1 MEVSGKMAE
10 KEVLLTREGLEK
22 LEAEL
27 DNLKNVK
34 RLEVAQRIKVAIG
47 FGDLSENSE
56 YEDAKNEQAM
66 VEGQIVELETKIRNA
81 RVIEATGSK
90 NSINIGSTVRL
101 LNIPRNLEM
110 EYTIVG
116 STEADPAKL
125 RISNESP
132 VGEAIIGHKKGD
144 IVEVHAPK
152 GIIQYKI
159 LEIN

>member
-1 MEVSGKMAE
+1 MAE
-10 KEVLLTREGLEK
+10 KEVLLTKEGLEK

-34 RLEVAQRIKVAIG
+34 RQEVAQRIKIAIG

-66 VEGQIVELETKIRNA
+66 VEGQIVELENKIRNA
-81 RVIEATGSK
+81 RVIETTAGGNTV
-90 NSINIGSTVRL
+90 NIGSTVTL
-101 LNIPRNLEM
+101 LHMGMNKEM

-116 STEADPAKL
+116 STESDPAAR

-132 VGEAIIGHKKGD
+132 VGAAIIGHKKGD
-144 IVEVHAPK
+144 VVKVNAPK
-152 GIIQYKI
+152 AVLEYKI
-159 LEIN
+159 LDIH

>member
-1 MEVSGKMAE
+1 MAE
-10 KEVLLTREGLEK
+10 KEVLLTKEGLEK

-34 RLEVAQRIKVAIG
+34 RIEVAQRIKIAIG

-66 VEGQIVELETKIRNA
+66 VEGQIVELENKIRNA
-81 RVIEATGSK
+81 RVIETTA
-90 NSINIGSTVRL
+90 NSNTVNIGSTVRL
-101 LNIPRNLEM
+101 LHLARNLEM

-116 STEADPAKL
+116 STESDPAKR

-132 VGEAIIGHKKGD
+132 VGEAIIGHKTGD
-144 IVEVHAPK
+144 IVEVAAPK
-152 GIIQYKI
+152 GALQYKI

>member
-1 MEVSGKMAE
+1 MAE
-10 KEVLLTREGLEK
+10 KEVLLTKEGLEK
-22 LEAEL
+22 LQAEL

-34 RLEVAQRIKVAIG
+34 RIEVAQRIIDFIKIAIG

-66 VEGQIVELETKIRNA
+66 VEGQIVELEAKIRNA
-81 RVIEATGSK
+81 RVIEATS
-90 NSINIGSTVRL
+90 NSNTVSIGSTVRL
-101 LNIPRNLEM
+101 LHVARNIEM

-116 STEADPAKL
+116 STESDPTKR

-132 VGEAIIGHKKGD
+132 VGAAIIGHKKGD
-144 IVEVHAPK
+144 VVEVAAPK
-152 GIIQYKI
+152 GVLEYKI

>member
-1 MEVSGKMAE
+1 MAE

-34 RLEVAQRIKVAIG
+34 RIEVAQRIKVAIG
-47 FGDLSENSE
+47 FGDLGENSE

-66 VEGQIVELETKIRNA
+66 VEGQIVELENKIRNA
-81 RVIEATGSK
+81 RVIETQA
-90 NSINIGSTVRL
+90 NSNTVNIGSTVRL
-101 LNIPRNLEM
+101 LHIARNMEM

-116 STEADPAKL
+116 STESDPAKR

-144 IVEVHAPK
+144 IVKVAAPK
-152 GIIQYKI
+152 GALEYKI

>member
-1 MEVSGKMAE
+1 MAE
-10 KEVLLTREGLEK
+10 KEVLLTKEGLEK

-27 DNLKNVK
+27 DYLKNEK
-34 RLEVAQRIKVAIG
+34 RMEVAQRIKIAIG

-81 RVIEATGSK
+81 RVIENTGSTGHV
-90 NSINIGSTVRL
+90 SIGSTVKL
-101 LNIPRNLEM
+101 LHIARNQEM

-116 STEADPAKL
+116 STESDPTAKK
-125 RISNESP
+125 ISNESP
-132 VGEAIIGHKKGD
+132 LGAAIIGHKVD
-144 IVEVHAPK
+144 EVVPVAAPK
-152 GIIQYKI
+152 GIIEYKI

>member
-1 MEVSGKMAE
+1 MAE
-10 KEVLLTREGLEK
+10 KEVLLTKEGLEK

-34 RLEVAQRIKVAIG
+34 RIEVAQRIKIAIG

-66 VEGQIVELETKIRNA
+66 VEGQIVELENKIRNA
-81 RVIEATGSK
+81 RVIES
-90 NSINIGSTVRL
+90 
-101 LNIPRNLEM
+101 
-110 EYTIVG
+110 
-116 STEADPAKL
+116 DPTKR

-144 IVEVHAPK
+144 VVQVAAPK
-152 GIIQYKI
+152 GALQYKI
-159 LEIN
+159 LEIS

>member
-1 MEVSGKMAE
+1 MA
-10 KEVLLTREGLEK
+10 
-22 LEAEL
+22 
-27 DNLKNVK
+27 
-34 RLEVAQRIKVAIG
+34 QSIKIAIG

-66 VEGQIVELETKIRNA
+66 VEGQIVDLEAKIRNA
-81 RVIEATGSK
+81 RVIEATS
-90 NSINIGSTVRL
+90 NSNTVNIGSTVRL
-101 LNIPRNLEM
+101 LHMGRNVEM

-116 STEADPAKL
+116 STESDPAKR

-144 IVEVHAPK
+144 VVQVTAPK
-152 GIIQYKI
+152 GTMEYKI

>member
-1 MEVSGKMAE
+1 MADLI
-10 KEVLLTREGLEK
+10 KEARS
-22 LEAEL
+22 
-27 DNLKNVK
+27 
-34 RLEVAQRIKVAIG
+34 

-66 VEGQIVELETKIRNA
+66 VEGQIVELENKIRNA
-81 RVIEATGSK
+81 RVIETQA
-90 NSINIGSTVRL
+90 NSNTVNIGSTVRL
-101 LNIPRNLEM
+101 LHIARNMEM

-116 STEADPAKL
+116 STESDPAKR

-144 IVEVHAPK
+144 IVKVAAPK
-152 GIIQYKI
+152 GALEYKI

>member
-1 MEVSGKMAE
+1 MAE
-10 KEVLLTREGLEK
+10 KEVLLTKEGLEK

-66 VEGQIVELETKIRNA
+66 VEGQIVELENKIRNA

-90 NSINIGSTVRL
+90 NNINIGSTVRL
-101 LNIPRNLEM
+101 LNVARNLEM

-132 VGEAIIGHKKGD
+132 VGAAIIGHKAGD
-144 IVEVHAPK
+144 VVEVNAPK
-152 GIIQYKI
+152 GIIEYKI
-159 LEIN
+159 LEIK

>member
-1 MEVSGKMAE
+1 MAE
-10 KEVLLTREGLEK
+10 KEVLLTKEGLEK

-34 RLEVAQRIKVAIG
+34 RLEVAQRIKIAIG

-66 VEGQIVELETKIRNA
+66 VEGQIVELENKIRHA
-81 RVIEATGSK
+81 RVIENQASK
-90 NSINIGSTVRL
+90 GRVSIGSTVRL
-101 LNIPRNLEM
+101 LHIAKNVEM

-116 STEADPAKL
+116 STESDPNQL

-132 VGEAIIGHKKGD
+132 VGAAIIGHKKGD
-144 IVEVHAPK
+144 VVKVAAPK
-152 GIIQYKI
+152 GTLEYKI
-159 LEIN
+159 LAIH

>member
-1 MEVSGKMAE
+1 MQMAE

-34 RLEVAQRIKVAIG
+34 RLEVAQRIKIAIG

-81 RVIEATGSK
+81 RVIEAASGGGRVT
-90 NSINIGSTVRL
+90 IGSTVKL
-101 LNIPRNLEM
+101 LELSRNLEM

-116 STEADPAKL
+116 STESDPAKR

-132 VGEAIIGHKKGD
+132 VGEAIIGHQKD
-144 IVEVHAPK
+144 EVVIVNAPR
-152 GIIQYKI
+152 GPLEYKI
-159 LEIN
+159 LEID

>member
-1 MEVSGKMAE
+1 MAE
-10 KEVLLTREGLEK
+10 KEVLLTKEGLEK

-34 RLEVAQRIKVAIG
+34 RLEVAQRIKIAIG

-66 VEGQIVELETKIRNA
+66 VEGQIVELEAKIRNA

-90 NSINIGSTVRL
+90 HNINIGSTVRL

-132 VGEAIIGHKKGD
+132 VGEAIIGHKTGD
-144 IVEVHAPK
+144 IVEVKAPK
-152 GIIQYKI
+152 GIIEYKI
-159 LEIN
+159 LEIK

>member
-1 MEVSGKMAE
+1 MAE
-10 KEVLLTREGLEK
+10 KEVLLTKEGLEK
-22 LEAEL
+22 LQAEL

-34 RLEVAQRIKVAIG
+34 RIEVAQRIKIAIG

-66 VEGQIVELETKIRNA
+66 VEGQIVELEAKIRNA
-81 RVIEATGSK
+81 RVIEATS
-90 NSINIGSTVRL
+90 NSNTV
-101 LNIPRNLEM
+101 IEM

-116 STEADPAKL
+116 STESDPTKR

-132 VGEAIIGHKKGD
+132 VGAAIIGHKKGD
-144 IVEVHAPK
+144 VVEVAAPK
-152 GIIQYKI
+152 GVLEYKI

>member
-1 MEVSGKMAE
+1 MAE
-10 KEVLLTREGLEK
+10 NEVLITKEGLEK

-27 DNLKNVK
+27 NYLKNEK
-34 RLEVAQRIKVAIG
+34 RIEVAQRIKIAIG

-66 VEGQIVELETKIRNA
+66 VEGQIVELEAKIRNA
-81 RVIEATGSK
+81 RVIEVTN
-90 NSINIGSTVRL
+90 NSNTVNIGSTVRL
-101 LNIPRNLEM
+101 LHIARNQEM

-116 STEADPAKL
+116 STESDPAQR

-144 IVEVHAPK
+144 VVQVAAPK
-152 GIIQYKI
+152 GIMEYKI

>member
-1 MEVSGKMAE
+1 MAE

-66 VEGQIVELETKIRNA
+66 VEGQIVELENKIRNA

-90 NSINIGSTVRL
+90 NNINIGSTVRL
-101 LNIPRNLEM
+101 LNVARNLEM

-132 VGEAIIGHKKGD
+132 VGAAIIGHKAGD
-144 IVEVHAPK
+144 VVEVNAPK
-152 GIIQYKI
+152 GIIEYKI
-159 LEIN
+159 LEIK

>member
-1 MEVSGKMAE
+1 MAE

-34 RLEVAQRIKVAIG
+34 RIEVAQRIKIAIE
-47 FGDLSENSE
+47 FGDISENSE

-66 VEGQIVELETKIRNA
+66 VEGQIVELENKIRNA
-81 RVIEATGSK
+81 RVIETSANTHTV
-90 NSINIGSTVRL
+90 NIGSTVRL
-101 LNIPRNLEM
+101 LHLARNLEM

-116 STEADPAKL
+116 STESDPAKR

-144 IVEVHAPK
+144 VVQVAAPK
-152 GIIQYKI
+152 GTLEYKI

>member
-1 MEVSGKMAE
+1 MAE
-10 KEVLLTREGLEK
+10 KEVLLTKEGLEK

-34 RLEVAQRIKVAIG
+34 RLEVAQRIKIAIG

-81 RVIEATGSK
+81 RVIEAASGGGSV
-90 NSINIGSTVRL
+90 SIGSTVKL
-101 LNIPRNLEM
+101 LELSRNLEM

-116 STEADPAKL
+116 STESDPAKR

-132 VGEAIIGHKKGD
+132 VGEAIIGHKKGE
-144 IVEVHAPK
+144 IVTVNAPR
-152 GIIQYKI
+152 GPLEYKI
-159 LEIN
+159 LEID

>member
-1 MEVSGKMAE
+1 MAE

-34 RLEVAQRIKVAIG
+34 RIEVAQRIKVAIG

-66 VEGQIVELETKIRNA
+66 VEGQIVELENKIRNA
-81 RVIEATGSK
+81 RVIETQA
-90 NSINIGSTVRL
+90 NSNTVNIGSTVRL
-101 LNIPRNLEM
+101 LHIARNMEM

-116 STEADPAKL
+116 PTESDPAKR

-144 IVEVHAPK
+144 IVKVAAPK
-152 GIIQYKI
+152 GALEYKI